1 MSEACADGESQDF
14 SSAAPPPAKGL
25 HSGTFVLRELVSI
38 DCTLRTASRTG
49 GGCVPRCLRREDT
62 EQQLADIKDK
72 RSANKQAITELAA
85 QKTKASD
92 KVYVFSGGAK
102 GLFIKLPYKD
112 VHGLVTKDQ
121 RALKEEAAQ
130 VRKGL
135 DADRQTLRDDGFII

>member
-1 MSEACADGESQDF
+1 MTSRVPLTDDGDIDK
-14 SSAAPPPAKGL
+14 SAFTRFAKAKA
-25 HSGTFVLRELVSI
+25 TFARVQ
-38 DCTLRTASRTG
+38 TQ
-49 GGCVPRCLRREDT
+49 

-85 QKTKASD
+85 QKTKAGD